1 MNSDDKY
8 LQRSRSRS
16 RSRSPSPYRSS
27 RRRSY
32 SPRRDPRDYYHRDPR
47 DSYYSRDPRDYYER
61 DHRGGGRYEQ
71 YPPYDRGG
79 YDSYRR
85 RSPPPARPRYEIIK
99 GDESE
104 RSKSLCLYVGNVP
117 YHFREISEMF
127 EKFGKITSISVPQDR
142 VTGRNKGF
150 AFVSFEDRLDAED
163 AKKKYDSH
171 TVDGRRLR
179 IDWDIGRDKKEVVK
193 QTRFGGSDHR
203 EPREPRDREM
213 RERDPRERDYSQ
225 KPEHYGEPSDRDP
238 RGDRGD
244 PRAERGDPRGDR
256 GDPRGDRGERE
267 RGGY

>member
-71 YPPYDRGG
+71 YPPYDRG
-79 YDSYRR
+79 
-85 RSPPPARPRYEIIK
+85 
-99 GDESE
+99 
-104 RSKSLCLYVGNVP
+104 V
-117 YHFREISEMF
+117 SEMF